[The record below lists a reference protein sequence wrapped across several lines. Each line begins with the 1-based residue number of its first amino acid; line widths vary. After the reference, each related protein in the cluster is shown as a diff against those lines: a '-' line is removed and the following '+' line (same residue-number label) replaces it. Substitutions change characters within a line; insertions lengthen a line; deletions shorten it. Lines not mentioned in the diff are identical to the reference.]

1 MLAQLVRKIQGSL
14 VLKKIIWA
22 IGIVLVYMLG
32 KYTPLGTLP
41 LHPGVVHSYN
51 LTNSLDA
58 LAMVS
63 GGNFSTYN
71 LFSLGLAP
79 WMTSMILWR
88 FLSLF
93 DLVKTGTRKQLHVS
107 QMFLLLLIAFI
118 QSLGLTYTSD
128 FYNVS
133 FLGMNSEWLPR
144 LTSIVVMVAGS
155 FVLMWLANLNVRK
168 GIGGASVIIISN
180 MTLAFLT
187 NVVQLIKSSRFS
199 IVEWM
204 LVLLLIGLGSSL
216 LIALTIKV
224 YRAEYRIPIRR
235 IMIVSSL
242 AEETYI
248 PIKIT
253 PAGGMPF
260 MYAMTLMVLPTLV
273 FSALGTFFPKQEWI
287 HDLSLQFGLSDLP
300 GILFYIFLLFILA
313 IGFAYFNLDSG
324 EIAEEMQKN
333 GDFIEGVRPGLATK
347 KYIESYIWRLAV
359 IGAIYTCLIGG
370 IPMVLVWKQSGQVGI
385 ALLVNNIYIITTL
398 MLGVIEQI
406 DVMLTWKRY
415 GDLI

>member
-41 LHPGVVHSYN
+41 LYPGVVHSYN

-88 FLSLF
+88 LLSLF

-118 QSLGLTYTSD
+118 QSLGLTYASD

-144 LTSIVVMVAGS
+144 LTSMVVMVAGS

-273 FSALGTFFPKQEWI
+273 FSALGTFFPKKEWI

-370 IPMVLVWKQSGQVGI
+370 LPMVFVWKQSGQVGI

-406 DVMLTWKRY
+406 DVILTWKRY